1 MKNIEKY
8 SLGEEIANAITHG
21 IGTLIALFGLV
32 WLIVYAS
39 MSGGVLKIVSFT
51 IFGVTLFLLYLISTL
66 YHGISYRK
74 AKAIFEIM
82 DHSAIFL
89 LIAGTYTP
97 FLLLVISGRLGWIL
111 FSIMWVLATIGI
123 VFKVFF
129 VREYMVISTLIYIA
143 MGWMIVFFI
152 KNLWVNFNERGII
165 LLVLGGLAYTI
176 GTIFYM
182 YRKIKFHHMI
192 WHLFVILGSI
202 FHYFA
207 VLSI

>member
-8 SLGEEIANAITHG
+8 SLSEEIANAITHG
-21 IGTLIALFGLV
+21 IGALIALFGLV

-123 VFKVFF
+123 IFKVFF
-129 VREYMVISTLIYIA
+129 VKEYMIISTLIYIA

-152 KNLWVNFNERGII
+152 RNLWVNFNRQGII
-165 LLVLGGLAYTI
+165 LLFLGGLAYTI